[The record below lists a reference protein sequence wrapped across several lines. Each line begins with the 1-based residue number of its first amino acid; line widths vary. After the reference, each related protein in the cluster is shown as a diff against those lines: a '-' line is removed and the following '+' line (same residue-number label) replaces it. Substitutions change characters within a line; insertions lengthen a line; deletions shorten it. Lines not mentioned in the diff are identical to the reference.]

1 MIHPDQLIYVE
12 HKTDRGDRGPAWIT
26 RARLSKSGRT
36 VYAVG
41 LTLQRAAGGADSGG
55 NHVCAETGEA
65 FWVSGVKRDGSDRH
79 HAGGGVVR
87 VDARVLDEYLAF
99 RGLRELDPSRHV
111 VDDSLRDTDPTR
123 FHDGANRPLE

>member
-1 MIHPDQLIYVE
+1 MLRPDQLIYVE
-12 HKTDRGDRGPAWIT
+12 LKTDRGDRGPAWIT

-41 LTLQRAAGGADSGG
+41 RALQRVAGGAGSG

-79 HAGGGVVR
+79 HAGGGIVR

-99 RGLRELDPSRHV
+99 RGLRALDPLRHV
-111 VDDSLRDTDPTR
+111 VDDSLGDTDAAR
-123 FHDGANRPLE
+123 FHEDANRPLE